1 MKMQIGEI
9 IRKYRKS
16 KNMTQEEMA
25 SRLGVTAPA
34 VNKWENGNSYPD
46 VTLLAPI
53 ARLLGISTDTLLSFH
68 EELTDEEVK
77 QIVCEV
83 DAKLKNEPYEEVF
96 QWAREKL
103 EQYPNCEALIWQ
115 IAVILDS
122 QRMVREIPDAEQYD
136 EYLCSLYVRVLDSED
151 ETLRNRAADSL
162 FGFYMRK
169 KQYDKA
175 EQYLEYF
182 SLQNPERK

>member
-1 MKMQIGEI
+1 MKMQIGEM

-68 EELTDEEVK
+68 EELTEEEVK
-77 QIVCEV
+77 QIVYEV
-83 DAKLKNEPYEEVF
+83 DAKLKNEPYEKVF
-96 QWAREKL
+96 HWAREKL

-136 EYLCSLYVRVLDSED
+136 EYQ
-151 ETLRNRAADSL
+151 NRSSDQFRL
-162 FGFYMRK
+162 
-169 KQYDKA
+169 
-175 EQYLEYF
+175 L
-182 SLQNPERK
+182 

>member
-1 MKMQIGEI
+1 MKMQIGE
-9 IRKYRKS
+9 
-16 KNMTQEEMA
+16 
-25 SRLGVTAPA
+25 
-34 VNKWENGNSYPD
+34 
-46 VTLLAPI
+46 
-53 ARLLGISTDTLLSFH
+53 
-68 EELTDEEVK
+68 LTEEEVK
-77 QIVCEV
+77 QIVYEV

-96 QWAREKL
+96 QWAKEKL
-103 EQYPNCEALIWQ
+103 EQYPNCEMLIWQ

-122 QRMVREIPDAEQYD
+122 QRMVQEIPDAEQYD

-182 SLQNPERK
+182 SLQNPERKRKQAEIYSETHRTREAYQAYEELLFEEY